1 MRIDFDGLFARA
13 PFARSDFPR
22 MPTIVGGALVATSHP
37 AATRA
42 GVRALEQGGNAV
54 DAALAAA
61 ACLTVCEPTDN
72 GVGGDAFSL
81 VWHGGKLHGL
91 NGSGRSPMRMPE
103 RVVEEFGPRS
113 CTTPGAVRAW
123 ADLAQRFGKLGL
135 DRALAPAIDL
145 AENGVAAGARVAHR
159 WQRALE
165 QGRSPWPPPAAG
177 QIYTL
182 PDLARTLRRI
192 AEQGPPGLYEGPVA
206 EAIADATWLDV
217 EDLSAHRSEWVEPMR
232 FAHRG
237 LEVCEIPPNGSGCAA
252 LMALGIYD
260 GLEREDPVGR
270 LHAQIEA
277 MKLAFAD
284 ARRYVF
290 DGPLPAFLL
299 DPEQLA
305 ARRELISSTATSDH
319 VPSAVPY
326 SNTTYLCAVDEDRT
340 AISHIQS
347 LYQFFGSGVLA
358 GDTGVVLQNRSFGFS
373 PDPEH
378 PNCIAPGK
386 RPFHTIIPGMLLE
399 DGELLGPF
407 GIMGGADAA
416 TGASP
421 VRLAPGRRRRPAG
434 RPRLWSLPRPGRARG
449 RARAGSLAVRRR
461 SAGARP
467 RAGARR
473 GRAPVRR
480 RPGDPRDRRLAGRR
494 LRSARRRA
502 SSGLLTRGRGRWP
515 TAPRT

>member
-1 MRIDFDGLFARA
+1 MKIDFDGLFERER
-13 PFARSDFPR
+13 FARSGFPR
-22 MPTIVGGALVATSHP
+22 MPTIMGGALVATSHP

-42 GVRALEQGGNAV
+42 GVRALEQNGNAI

-81 VWHGGKLHGL
+81 VWYDGELHGL
-91 NGSGRSPMRMPE
+91 NGSGRSPQRMQE

-113 CTTPGAVRAW
+113 CTVPGAVRAW
-123 ADLAQRFGKLGL
+123 ADLAARFGKLGL

-165 QGRSPWPPPAAG
+165 QGRSPWPPPAPG
-177 QIYTL
+177 QRYTL

-192 AEQGPPGLYEGPVA
+192 AEEGPSGLYEGPVA
-206 EAIADATWLDV
+206 EAIAGATWLDV
-217 EDLSAHRSEWVEPMR
+217 DDLSAHRGEWVEPLR

-260 GLEREDPVGR
+260 GLERDDAVAR

-284 ARRYVF
+284 AHRYVF
-290 DGPLPAFLL
+290 DGPLPSFLL
-299 DPEQLA
+299 DPEHLA
-305 ARRELISSTATSDH
+305 ARRALISTVASSDH
-319 VPSAVPY
+319 VASAVPY
-326 SNTTYLCAVDEDRT
+326 SNTTYLCAVDEDRN

-373 PDPEH
+373 PDPDH

-399 DGELLGPF
+399 GGELLGPF
-407 GIMGGADAA
+407 GIMGGPMQPQAHLQFVSHLLDGADPQAA
-416 TGASP
+416 
-421 VRLAPGRRRRPAG
+421 LDAG
-434 RPRLWSLPRPGRARG
+434 RFRVQEGREVALEPGLWRYADDLRALG
-449 RARAGSLAVRRR
+449 HAPLLDEDVHPFGVGQAILTLGDALVAGS
-461 SAGARP
+461 
-467 RAGARR
+467 
-473 GRAPVRR
+473 
-480 RPGDPRDRRLAGRR
+480 DPRGDGQAAGY
-494 LRSARRRA
+494 
-502 SSGLLTRGRGRWP
+502 
-515 TAPRT
+515 